1 MIIKKAHWIYSVRCV
16 IMRPLIIQRGLF
28 MRLKNLVFICLLGL
42 FSPLFAANKHLHAG
56 TNEASQ
62 PSTPNALAAQQSPSQ
77 TKFGWPGYCE
87 IEIINNS
94 YDDVRVYGVFDDGIA
109 LEPFNVYSYESPHYI
124 SLYYYG
130 YCHNGMDL
138 YVDTF
143 YGAHI
148 YAGYVSRYSTIRI
161 VPSWFGGKQQSK
173 ATVEVK

>member
-1 MIIKKAHWIYSVRCV
+1 MKLR
-16 IMRPLIIQRGLF
+16 
-28 MRLKNLVFICLLGL
+28 NLVFVCLLGL

-56 TNEASQ
+56 AEVENQATNVNAS
-62 PSTPNALAAQQSPSQ
+62 SASQ

-143 YGAHI
+143 YGAHV